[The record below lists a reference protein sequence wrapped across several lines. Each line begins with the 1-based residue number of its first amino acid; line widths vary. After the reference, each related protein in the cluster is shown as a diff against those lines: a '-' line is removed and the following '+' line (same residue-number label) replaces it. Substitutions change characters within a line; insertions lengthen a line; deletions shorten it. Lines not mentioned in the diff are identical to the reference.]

1 MDNKSFRE
9 TLLPS
14 DVAGMLDEVK
24 LPGQLREHM
33 QQIWQKDRQV
43 RKKTMRHFDHKFT
56 TTFHEQAQYIQSNE
70 ERYAPGRS

>member
-43 RKKTMRHFDHKFT
+43 RKK
-56 TTFHEQAQYIQSNE
+56 Q
-70 ERYAPGRS
+70 